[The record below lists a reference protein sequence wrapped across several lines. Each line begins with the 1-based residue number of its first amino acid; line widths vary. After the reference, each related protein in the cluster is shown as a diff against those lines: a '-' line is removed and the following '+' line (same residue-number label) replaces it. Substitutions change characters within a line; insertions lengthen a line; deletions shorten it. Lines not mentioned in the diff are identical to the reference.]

1 MNSRFL
7 CLLVLSFSV
16 STHTHTDTDTD
27 CNHTCRLLLLCS
39 IDKQEERVKMKI
51 QGLERSGNYED
62 LLEYDELSKA
72 MAMGQCQTES
82 SIIFVYFCDYFC
94 V

>member
-1 MNSRFL
+1 
-7 CLLVLSFSV
+7 
-16 STHTHTDTDTD
+16 
-27 CNHTCRLLLLCS
+27 
-39 IDKQEERVKMKI
+39 MKI

>member
-1 MNSRFL
+1 
-7 CLLVLSFSV
+7 
-16 STHTHTDTDTD
+16 
-27 CNHTCRLLLLCS
+27 
-39 IDKQEERVKMKI
+39 MKI

-82 SIIFVYFCDYFC
+82 LIIFVLIFACDLFKNKATC
-94 V
+94 TRT